1 MNRDVP
7 EIRKQQ
13 IDAEILEKAIM
24 GEDLS
29 GLTPQERLKLYAY
42 VCQSLGLNPYTKPF
56 CYLKLRRKVNGKIVE
71 KLILYPKKDCAEQ
84 LRKIHGVSLKV
95 TNRQKIG
102 DIYMVS
108 VYAEDRTGRYDEAT
122 ASVCVKGLEGQDLCD
137 AIMKCE
143 TKAKRRVTFSLC
155 GLTWMDKI
163 MEQVE
168 TAKEAER
175 EESEPEEPE
184 LDPSF
189 AEVVT
194 PEDLEEESRNR
205 DKFWNEMHAWAQINS
220 YDWLEVKEIIEELLK
235 KVEEQHGTI
244 PWNKMLH
251 QSWMKRMKERIEQE
265 YQKRQLPPL
274 PPHYEQQGL
283 EFDFEGRKE
292 GKND

>member
-1 MNRDVP
+1 MNRNLP

-95 TNRQKIG
+95 TNRQKIN

-108 VYAEDRTGRYDEAT
+108 VYAEDRTGRFDEAT
-122 ASVCVKGLEGQDLCD
+122 ASVCIKGLEGQDLCD

-143 TKAKRRVTFSLC
+143 TKAKRRVTFSIC
-155 GLTWMDKI
+155 GLTWMDKL
-163 MEQVE
+163 MDGQ
-168 TAKEAER
+168 THG
-175 EESEPEEPE
+175 S
-184 LDPSF
+184 
-189 AEVVT
+189 
-194 PEDLEEESRNR
+194 SRV
-205 DKFWNEMHAWAQINS
+205 H
-220 YDWLEVKEIIEELLK
+220 
-235 KVEEQHGTI
+235 
-244 PWNKMLH
+244 
-251 QSWMKRMKERIEQE
+251 
-265 YQKRQLPPL
+265 
-274 PPHYEQQGL
+274 
-283 EFDFEGRKE
+283 
-292 GKND
+292 